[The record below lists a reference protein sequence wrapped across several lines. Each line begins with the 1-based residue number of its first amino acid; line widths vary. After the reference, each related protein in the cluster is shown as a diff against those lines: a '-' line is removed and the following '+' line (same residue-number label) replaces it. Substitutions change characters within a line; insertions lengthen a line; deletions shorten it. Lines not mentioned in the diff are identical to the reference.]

1 MFKEVMD
8 GLFSAVLEMH
18 YRAREMMM
26 IVDSLWTMNLNEV
39 SSRFQEMAHF
49 AKGFL
54 YCSWDA
60 CKYVLFLSS
69 L

>member
-1 MFKEVMD
+1 MD

-18 YRAREMMM
+18 YRAREMRM

-39 SSRFQEMAHF
+39 SSRLQEMAHF
-49 AKGFL
+49 SKGFL
-54 YCSWDA
+54 YYSWDA